1 MEKRGVERASGI
13 WLVSDQEV
21 RVFWFARLDVWL
33 FLETGRIVERRGARI
48 VSLGLKGKFIL

>member
-13 WLVSDQEV
+13 WLVSGQEV
-21 RVFWFARLDVWL
+21 RVFWFARLGVWL
-33 FLETGRIVERRGARI
+33 FLETGRIVKRRGARI